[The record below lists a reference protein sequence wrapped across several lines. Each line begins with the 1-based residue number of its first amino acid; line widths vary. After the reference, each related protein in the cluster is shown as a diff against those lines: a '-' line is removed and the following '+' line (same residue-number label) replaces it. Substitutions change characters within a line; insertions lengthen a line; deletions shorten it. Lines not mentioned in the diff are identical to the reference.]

1 MHAMIRVARHT
12 FVAVIPLLIATVSVA
27 PAAAVGQTAPGDNGE
42 AAPVVVYLVRHA
54 ERADDGTSDP
64 PLTVAGQIRVQ
75 TLRAILAD
83 AELTHVHSTDLER
96 TRETA
101 RPIAEAAGLPVVLY
115 DPADLQAV
123 ADRIRETPGRHLV
136 SGHSNTTPALVA
148 ALGGDPHG
156 SIDEMEYDRLYVLV
170 IPPAGPVVTTLL
182 RFGEPYVPGE
192 DFGLRASPGPLTP
205 RSSGSPGSSR

>member
-1 MHAMIRVARHT
+1 MTPVVRHT
-12 FVAVIPLLIATVSVA
+12 LMAALLLSAHALSGTS
-27 PAAAVGQTAPGDNGE
+27 AAVLGQTPTGDNGD

-64 PLTVAGQIRVQ
+64 PLSVAGQIRVQ

-83 AELTHVHSTDLER
+83 AGLTHVHSTDLER

-101 RPIAEAAGLPVVLY
+101 RPIAEAAGLSVELY
-115 DPADLQAV
+115 DPSDLEAFADQ
-123 ADRIRETPGRHLV
+123 IRETPGRHLV
-136 SGHSNTTPALVA
+136 AGHSNTTPALVA
-148 ALGGDPHG
+148 ALGGEAHG
-156 SIDEMEYDRLYVLV
+156 SIHEMEYDRLYVVVL
-170 IPPAGPVVTTLL
+170 PPEGEVVTSLL

-205 RSSGSPGSSR
+205 RSSGSPGSSLR